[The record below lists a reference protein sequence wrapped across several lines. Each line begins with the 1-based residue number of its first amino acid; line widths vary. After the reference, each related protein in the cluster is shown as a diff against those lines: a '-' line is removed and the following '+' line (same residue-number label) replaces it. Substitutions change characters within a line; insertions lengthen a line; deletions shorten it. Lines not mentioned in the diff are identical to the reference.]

1 MEGLVRLV
9 EAVKLVDTS
18 EVGDADDVGVPD
30 GRLWAE
36 GTGIE
41 LDESPQPTEGSQDP
55 NDQKLLSHSSR
66 VRRGLYIVDA
76 DKVR

>member
-1 MEGLVRLV
+1 MV

-18 EVGDADDVGVPD
+18 EVGDANGVGVPD

-41 LDESPQPTEGSQDP
+41 LDESIQPNEGSQDHK
-55 NDQKLLSHSSR
+55 DQKLFSHSSR
-66 VRRGLYIVDA
+66 VRRELYIVDA